1 MSARRDAIDVPA
13 CESETV
19 GPECDGG
26 GFGGARRQQNGPI
39 QGDDLRAD
47 LELDFKTACFGG
59 QEKGGQRQ
67 QYRQTHRAMVKAAE
81 AAGKRAPPAKPPPSE
96 ERRRARRREAPTR
109 RNGGQQRVL
118 PRLSGAR
125 SASPDTAAIA
135 HRRQA
140 EKLYRNEG
148 RLRPLTPLVVTLNK
162 PLSVRGTHF

>member
-1 MSARRDAIDVPA
+1 
-13 CESETV
+13 
-19 GPECDGG
+19 
-26 GFGGARRQQNGPI
+26 
-39 QGDDLRAD
+39 
-47 LELDFKTACFGG
+47 
-59 QEKGGQRQ
+59 
-67 QYRQTHRAMVKAAE
+67 MVKAAE

-96 ERRRARRREAPTR
+96 ERRRGKPGARRREAPAR

-162 PLSVRGTHF
+162 PLSVRGTHS